1 MSNSDSQSST
11 KSPNPPAAVE
21 RWDLFG
27 PPPLF
32 DGENTESYDE
42 LLARISAAVKP
53 ADILEE
59 IWVRDIV
66 DLAWEALRLR
76 KLKANLMTATAYR
89 GLSEILSPLVELG
102 AWDLAEAW
110 AAREKDAIKEVDE
123 LLASAGL
130 TMDAVMAQ
138 TLSNNLE
145 VIERIDRM
153 IASAEARRNAS
164 LRELDRHRAWGQH
177 LRQDVR
183 HAEDV
188 EFKVIEAKPSKE
200 KNVA

>member
-1 MSNSDSQSST
+1 M
-11 KSPNPPAAVE
+11 
-21 RWDLFG
+21 
-27 PPPLF
+27 
-32 DGENTESYDE
+32 
-42 LLARISAAVKP
+42 
-53 ADILEE
+53 
-59 IWVRDIV
+59 
-66 DLAWEALRLR
+66 
-76 KLKANLMTATAYR
+76 
-89 GLSEILSPLVELG
+89 
-102 AWDLAEAW
+102 DLAEAW
-110 AAREKDAIKEVDE
+110 AARENDAIKEVDE

-130 TMDAVMAQ
+130 TMDAVRAQ

-183 HAEDV
+183 QAEDV
-188 EFKVIEAKPSKE
+188 ELKVIEAKPSKE